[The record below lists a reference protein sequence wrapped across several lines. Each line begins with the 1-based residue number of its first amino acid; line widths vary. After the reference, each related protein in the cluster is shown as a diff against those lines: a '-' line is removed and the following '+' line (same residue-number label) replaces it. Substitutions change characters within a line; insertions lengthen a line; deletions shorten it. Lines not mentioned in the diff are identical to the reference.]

1 MCFCEAKMNNSGCIP
16 SQLESLMDENYHKA
30 KEQAVAEG
38 MERAAAAAEAEEAE
52 SEPVKQDAPPTSA
65 PPASDGNLSAAL
77 LNEMRS
83 KFERYDLDGSNSINS
98 HEELQQLMVNLYF
111 ALSTKGIPTIKPE
124 DIASRVKAA
133 G

>member
-1 MCFCEAKMNNSGCIP
+1 MGVSAFIMGCIGFGVAMMFCEVYELVIDTMLMCFCEAKMNNSGCIP

-52 SEPVKQDAPPTSA
+52 SEPVKQDALPTSA

-83 KFERYDLDGSNSINS
+83 KFERC
-98 HEELQQLMVNLYF
+98 Q
-111 ALSTKGIPTIKPE
+111 P
-124 DIASRVKAA
+124 
-133 G
+133 